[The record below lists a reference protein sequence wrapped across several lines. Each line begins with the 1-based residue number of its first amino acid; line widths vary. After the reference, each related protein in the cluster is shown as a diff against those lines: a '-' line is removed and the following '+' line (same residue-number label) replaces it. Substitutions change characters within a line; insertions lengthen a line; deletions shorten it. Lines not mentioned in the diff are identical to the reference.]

1 MKRVLMFAFVF
12 IILLLDVICA
22 LPNPKSFDIKFSK
35 NGTTSLHLCSAAN
48 GSLNESE
55 FINLIEFSMYDESEP
70 DTMPYAEFGIV
81 WNLYSGTSYDI
92 TMTCVSSLDGGDH
105 MLVSSSDGTISYLD
119 YDVNVSGLPSAS
131 STFNWE
137 YSSGAMNDTR
147 IYSGTREPYTQE
159 SGTAYVKLEMQPNL
173 DSEGNNVYM
182 GDYSGYITV
191 KLNSNE

>member
-1 MKRVLMFAFVF
+1 MKRALMFAFVF

-22 LPNPKSFDIKFSK
+22 FPNQKSFDIKFSK

-55 FINLIEFSMYDESEP
+55 YINLIEFSMYDESEP
-70 DTMPYAEFGIV
+70 ATMPYAEFGIV

-137 YSSGAMNDTR
+137 YSRGAMNDTC